1 MGSSKSPDIQKL
13 KQKKNVRVLIKALR
27 YKKSEFIRVDAAYAL
42 GEIGDQKAV
51 PSLIERL
58 QDDSKFVRRAAISAL
73 GHLGDPSAVVPL
85 IPMLEDRDVKIRN
98 VTALALGEIRDE
110 QAVDALMSKL
120 EDDANQVSMAA
131 ERALIDIA
139 DTSIEPRLLAL
150 MTSGKPERARMHAI
164 NLLGALK
171 CRGAVLPLIDLMKG
185 SGPGQVRARAAQ
197 ALGRIADPQALQP
210 LLFCAEYDEDLA
222 VREAAIESLGSFGE
236 AVLDRLLMQFENGS
250 NQKRKAIKT
259 ALIEV
264 GEPTVMPLIERL
276 EKRALSP
283 ERKEEAVE
291 ILGVIRDQR
300 AVDPLINLLKESD
313 WSLQKAAVEAL
324 MEIQYGNTDCHI
336 PVEPLIGLLK
346 RTRSTFVLETVV
358 GALGACGDQRAI
370 PAIKSRMH
378 EEGEWFH
385 EYSLD
390 ALVQLDADLTPE
402 DIFYRQPAVYRKP
415 VDYHGALNIEPI
427 IHELCRLVDKEKPN
441 RYASEPSVRRAK
453 ELGHKLNQEGG
464 FDLMKMAMQKVID
477 RRPFGYELVNHW
489 WDGIGDWRY

>member
-1 MGSSKSPDIQKL
+1 MSSSKSPNIQKL
-13 KQKKNVRVLIKALR
+13 KQKKNVRALIKALR
-27 YKKSEFIRVDAAYAL
+27 YKKSEFIPVDAAYAL
-42 GEIGDQKAV
+42 GEIGNQMAV
-51 PSLIERL
+51 PPLIERL
-58 QDDSKFVRRAAISAL
+58 QDDSKSVRRAAISAL

-85 IPMLEDRDVKIRN
+85 IPMLEDRDVKIRE

-120 EDDANQVSMAA
+120 EDDAKQVSMAA

-150 MTSGKPERARMHAI
+150 MTSGKSERARMHAI

-171 CRGAVLPLIDLMKG
+171 CRCAVLPLIDLMKG

-197 ALGRIADPQALQP
+197 ALGMIADPQAVGPITLCTQ
-210 LLFCAEYDEDLA
+210 YDEDLS
-222 VREAAIESLGSFGE
+222 VREAATEALGSFGE
-236 AVLDRLLMQFENGS
+236 AVLKKLLELFEDWS
-250 NQKRKAIKT
+250 NRNRNAIKT

-264 GEPTVMPLIERL
+264 GEPAVMPLIERL

-291 ILGVIRDQR
+291 ILGVIGDKR
-300 AVDPLINLLKESD
+300 AVDPLIKQLGAGD
-313 WSLQKAAVEAL
+313 WSLQKAAVESL
-324 MEIQYGNTDCHI
+324 MEIQHVNADCQI
-336 PVEPLIGLLK
+336 PVQPLIDLLV

-415 VDYHGALNIEPI
+415 VDYHGALNIGLI
-427 IHELCRLVDKEKPN
+427 VDELCRLIDKEKPN

-464 FDLMKMAMQKVID
+464 FDLMKMVMQKVID

-489 WDGIGDWRY
+489 WDGIGNWRY